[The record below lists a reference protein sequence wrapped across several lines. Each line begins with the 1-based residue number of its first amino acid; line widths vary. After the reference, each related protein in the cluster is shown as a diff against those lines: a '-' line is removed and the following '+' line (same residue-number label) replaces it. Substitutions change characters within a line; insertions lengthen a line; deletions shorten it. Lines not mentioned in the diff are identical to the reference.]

1 MGLSPMVGPVDAV
14 AETLQDRVV
23 SDEGADEI
31 RGETAEERPAADSWR
46 TRAWVSTTYF
56 AEGYPYTIVN
66 NLAEILFKELGASLG
81 TVGLTALF
89 HLPWNL
95 KFLWGPF
102 VDHYETKRRWLLGIE
117 VLLTAVLVVLAVV
130 VGTASV
136 SLGASFGVLA
146 GLFFVLAAL
155 SATHDIAI
163 DGFYL
168 EGLDERGQSRFVGY
182 RAMAFRVATMLLSGP
197 GLVLVGWIGWT
208 VGFVAMAAVMG
219 VLTVAHWYLLP
230 KVEGRRRT
238 WRELAASVF
247 RFRVLMVGA
256 VVAAS
261 ILAERRYGVLGAAWA
276 RLLKA
281 VPLLG
286 TIGAGGF
293 IALGLGAALL
303 VLLAWRRW
311 RRRGGSAEEGAPSS
325 ASRDAYAKAFVDFLD
340 QPKVG
345 VVLAFVM
352 LFRTGESFLMKMKWP
367 FFDDV
372 LHLPLEHYGFANGT
386 VGLVASF
393 SATMIGGWLIAKHG
407 LRRWIWPFVIGQNAL
422 NLLYVGLAS
431 GAFGAE
437 PGLDAVTLVIT
448 LERIGEGL
456 GTAVFMVYLM
466 RCCDPRHK
474 AAHMAILT
482 ALMSVGFT
490 VAGAVSGFLAEAM
503 GFAPY
508 FLFSF
513 LATIPGMLLLFF
525 VPHLDGREQSA

>member
-1 MGLSPMVGPVDAV
+1 M
-14 AETLQDRVV
+14 AEPLQDRVV
-23 SDEGADEI
+23 SDERADDAPMEALE
-31 RGETAEERPAADSWR
+31 GPTSGDTWR

-81 TVGLTALF
+81 AVGLTALF

-102 VDHYETKRRWLLGIE
+102 VDHYETKRRWLLGVE
-117 VLLTAVLVVLAVV
+117 VLLTLVLVVLAFV

-136 SLGASFGVLA
+136 SVGASLSLLA
-146 GLFFVLAAL
+146 GLFVLLAFL

-163 DGFYL
+163 DGLYL

-197 GLVLVGWIGWT
+197 GLVLIGWIGWT
-208 VGFVAMAAVMG
+208 VGFVAMATVMG
-219 VLTVAHWYLLP
+219 GLTAVHWWLLP
-230 KVEGRRRT
+230 EVERRRRT
-238 WRELAASVF
+238 WRDLAASMF
-247 RFRVLMVGA
+247 RFRVLMAGA
-256 VVAAS
+256 
-261 ILAERRYGVLGAAWA
+261 ILAGAIVAERRFGVMGAGWDHVVATVPVLGS
-276 RLLKA
+276 
-281 VPLLG
+281 
-286 TIGAGGF
+286 IGVGGF
-293 IALGLGAALL
+293 IALGLGVALVALL
-303 VLLAWRRW
+303 IWRRAS
-311 RRRGGSAEEGAPSS
+311 RGAGDGPGSDRRG
-325 ASRDAYAKAFVDFLD
+325 AYARAFVDFLD

-345 VVLAFVM
+345 LVLAFVM

-386 VGLVASF
+386 VGLIASF
-393 SATMIGGWLIAKHG
+393 SATMVGGWLIAKHG

-431 GAFGAE
+431 GTFGAA
-437 PGLDAVTLVIT
+437 PDLRAVTVVIT
-448 LERIGEGL
+448 LERLGEGL

-482 ALMSVGFT
+482 ALMSIGFT
-490 VAGAVSGFLAEAM
+490 VAGAVSGFLAQAL
-503 GFAPY
+503 GFSQY

-513 LATIPGMLLLFF
+513 FATIPGMALLFF
-525 VPHLDGREQSA
+525 VPHLDGREEAPA

>member
-1 MGLSPMVGPVDAV
+1 MAVDAV
-14 AETLQDRVV
+14 AEPLQDRVV
-23 SDEGADEI
+23 SDERARD
-31 RGETAEERPAADSWR
+31 TSAEPLEGPVSGKTWR

-81 TVGLTALF
+81 AVGLTALF

-102 VDHYETKRRWLLGIE
+102 VDHYETKRRWLLGVE
-117 VLLTAVLVVLAVV
+117 VLLTLVLVVLAFV
-130 VGTASV
+130 VGTATV
-136 SLGASFGVLA
+136 TVGASLSVLA
-146 GLFFVLAAL
+146 GLFIVLAFL

-168 EGLDERGQSRFVGY
+168 EGLDEVGQSRFVGY
-182 RAMAFRVATMLLSGP
+182 RAMAFRIATMLLSGP

-208 VGFVAMAAVMG
+208 VGFVAMAVVMG
-219 VLTVAHWYLLP
+219 ALTATHWWLLP
-230 KVEGRRRT
+230 KVERRRRS
-238 WRELAASVF
+238 WRELVATLF

-256 VVAAS
+256 LVAGAIVAERRFGVVAA
-261 ILAERRYGVLGAAWA
+261 GWA
-276 RLLKA
+276 RLVVA
-281 VPLLG
+281 VPVLDTVG
-286 TIGAGGF
+286 TSGL
-293 IALGLGAALL
+293 IALSLAAVLVGLL
-303 VLLAWRRW
+303 VWRRLAS
-311 RRRGGSAEEGAPSS
+311 RKSGPQSDRRG
-325 ASRDAYAKAFVDFLD
+325 DYAKAFVDFLD

-345 VVLAFVM
+345 LVLAFVM

-393 SATMIGGWLIAKHG
+393 SATMVGGWLIARHG

-431 GAFGAE
+431 GAFGAD
-437 PGLDAVTLVIT
+437 PGLSAVTVVIT
-448 LERIGEGL
+448 LERLGEGL

-482 ALMSVGFT
+482 ALMSIGFT
-490 VAGAVSGFLAEAM
+490 VAGAVSGFLAEEL
-503 GFAPY
+503 GFSQY

-513 LATIPGMLLLFF
+513 FATFPGMALLFF
-525 VPHLDGREQSA
+525 VPHIDGRQAAV

>member
-1 MGLSPMVGPVDAV
+1 M
-14 AETLQDRVV
+14 AEPLQDRVV
-23 SDEGADEI
+23 TRERADDTPAEPLEGPVS
-31 RGETAEERPAADSWR
+31 GEAWR

-81 TVGLTALF
+81 AVGLTALF

-102 VDHYETKRRWLLGIE
+102 VDHYETKRRWLLGVE
-117 VLLTAVLVVLAVV
+117 VLLTLVLVVLAFV

-136 SLGASFGVLA
+136 SVGASLTLLA
-146 GLFFVLAAL
+146 GLFILLAFL

-168 EGLDERGQSRFVGY
+168 EGLDEVGQSRFVGY

-208 VGFVAMAAVMG
+208 VGFLAMAVVMG
-219 VLTVAHWYLLP
+219 ALTATHWWLLP
-230 KVEGRRRT
+230 KVERRRRS
-238 WRELAASVF
+238 WRELVSSML
-247 RFRVLMVGA
+247 RFRVLMAGA
-256 VVAAS
+256 LLAGAIV
-261 ILAERRYGVLGAAWA
+261 AERRFGMLAAGWTHAVAAVPVLGTMGTGG
-276 RLLKA
+276 LVA
-281 VPLLG
+281 VG
-286 TIGAGGF
+286 
-293 IALGLGAALL
+293 LGLALVVLL
-303 VLLAWRRW
+303 VWRRL
-311 RRRGGSAEEGAPSS
+311 
-325 ASRDAYAKAFVDFLD
+325 ASRRASGPDSHRRSAYAEAFVDFLD

-345 VVLAFVM
+345 LVLAFVM

-386 VGLVASF
+386 VGLIASF
-393 SATMIGGWLIAKHG
+393 SATMVGGWLIAKHG

-431 GAFGAE
+431 GTFGAE
-437 PGLDAVTLVIT
+437 PGLPAVTVVIT
-448 LERIGEGL
+448 LERLGEGL

-482 ALMSVGFT
+482 ALMSIGFT
-490 VAGAVSGFLAEAM
+490 VAGAVSGFLAEAV
-503 GFAPY
+503 GFSQY

-513 LATIPGMLLLFF
+513 FATFPGMALLFF
-525 VPHLDGREQSA
+525 VPHLDGRQAAA